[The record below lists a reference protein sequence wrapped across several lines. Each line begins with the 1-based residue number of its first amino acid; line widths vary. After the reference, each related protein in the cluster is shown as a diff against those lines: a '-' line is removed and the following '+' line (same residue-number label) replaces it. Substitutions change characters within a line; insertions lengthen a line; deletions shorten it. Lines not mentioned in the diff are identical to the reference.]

1 VSPGMME
8 AAGKPQALYVPG
20 YRFHPL
26 RGEDRGFYSVTVTGN
41 NRILFRFV
49 DGHALDIDYVDYH

>member
-1 VSPGMME
+1 MME